1 MGGSMTTHPRRRTRR
16 PDLSDPALYINREL
30 SWLDFN
36 ARVLALARDPGVP
49 LLERCKFLA
58 IFTSNLDEF
67 FMVRV
72 AAVQDALEAGRVA
85 LDAGQA
91 AARGGARARRASAC
105 AS

>member
-1 MGGSMTTHPRRRTRR
+1 MTTAPEAAAARE
-16 PDLSDPALYINREL
+16 LSDPALYINREL

-49 LLERCKFLA
+49 LLERCFLA

-72 AAVQDALEAGRVA
+72 ATVQDALEAGRLPSTPDKLSREDVLDRIHEQVA
-85 LDAGQA
+85 G
-91 AARGGARARRASAC
+91 
-105 AS
+105 

>member
-1 MGGSMTTHPRRRTRR
+1 MVRSMTTAPEARTRR
-16 PDLSDPALYINREL
+16 QDTDPALYINREL

-72 AAVQDALEAGRVA
+72 ATVQDALEARPPA

-91 AARGGARARRASAC
+91 AARAGARPHRAT
-105 AS
+105 ASRD